1 LQSFGEVSGI
11 AEELTEILP
20 DDLIKL
26 VNRAIA

>member
-1 LQSFGEVSGI
+1 LQSFAEVSGI